1 MGNADGT
8 ADDSFASCSGTN
20 VLVTAKLTDSCA
32 ADPCTDGECCAV
44 QPKCGDTNGDGT
56 TDDAFASCDAG
67 FLYDSTKAATACTA
81 SPCTSSECCKA
92 APKCGDTNADG
103 TSDDSFTCGAGF
115 LYDSTK
121 AATACSAN
129 PCTDAECCKKGAT
142 TTTIAGATKNTNNN
156 TPQDVDASV
165 RATALFAVGLLTAS
179 YMM

>member
-1 MGNADGT
+1 MG
-8 ADDSFASCSGTN
+8 
-20 VLVTAKLTDSCA
+20 
-32 ADPCTDGECCAV
+32 
-44 QPKCGDTNGDGT
+44 QPKWGDTNGDGT
-56 TDDAFASCDAG
+56 ADDAFTCGAG
-67 FLYDSTKAATACTA
+67 FLYDSSKAATACTA
-81 SPCTSSECCKA
+81 SPCTNAECCKA
-92 APKCGDTNADG
+92 TPKCGDTNADG
-103 TSDDSFTCGAGF
+103 TSDDAFASCSAGNA
-115 LYDSTK
+115 YDSAK